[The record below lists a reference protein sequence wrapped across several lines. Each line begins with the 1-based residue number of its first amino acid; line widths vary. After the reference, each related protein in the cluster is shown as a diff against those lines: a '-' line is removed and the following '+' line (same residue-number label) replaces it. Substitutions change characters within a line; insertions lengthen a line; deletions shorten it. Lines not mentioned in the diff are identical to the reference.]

1 MLIYV
6 TNFDFSLFEIL
17 EKISLC
23 QFFLSVKILKPL
35 KCIIFF
41 DSDLVYDVILIVHS
55 LRFRFILEFIE
66 VDPLILEI
74 WRSEKKK
81 FHNFWRW
88 LYIYRNNFWWWRCHS
103 NRFEWK
109 SNPIRSCCVATS
121 FRRCIRAFKKAHDPF
136 PKTRY
141 WFKFGGDWLYNMPKR
156 IAKFHW
162 RKLWT
167 KIKNVFRNSQTR
179 KSAK

>member
-1 MLIYV
+1 MYLIFICSIMLIYV

-74 WRSEKKK
+74 WRSEKK
-81 FHNFWRW
+81 
-88 LYIYRNNFWWWRCHS
+88 
-103 NRFEWK
+103 
-109 SNPIRSCCVATS
+109 S
-121 FRRCIRAFKKAHDPF
+121 F
-136 PKTRY
+136 TT
-141 WFKFGGDWLYNMPKR
+141 FGGDCIANFTYGHFHAFKIMVMIR
-156 IAKFHW
+156 ILSYL
-162 RKLWT
+162 REQDME
-167 KIKNVFRNSQTR
+167 IK
-179 KSAK
+179 